1 VPYQVKFQRTGV
13 QDVRAGLFGTF
24 QEAQAFAVTLQPKLV
39 AAIVSIVEID
49 DNGDETR
56 TNEFAQH

>member
-1 VPYQVKFQRTGV
+1 MPYQVKFQRTGFP
-13 QDVRAGLFGTF
+13 DVRAGHFGTF
-24 QEAQAFAVTLQPKLV
+24 EEAKAFASTLQPKLL

-56 TNEFAQH
+56 TNEFAEL

>member
-1 VPYQVKFQRTGV
+1 MPYQVKFQRTGF
-13 QDVRAGLFGTF
+13 QDMRAGLFGTF
-24 QEAQAFAVTLQPKLV
+24 LEAKAFAATLDPNLL

-56 TNEFAQH
+56 TNEFAEL